1 MVDEIIV
8 SGPVIIK
15 QGKLRVIKEDKD
27 DFYKLP
33 GGRVEKDE
41 TLEETCARE
50 IKEEIGGEIIILE
63 KLSTLILSENPTTH
77 KKMRIEL
84 HHYLAELKNPL
95 EINPI
100 EPIKEIKWLS
110 LDQIKRKKY
119 VVSPNIRYL
128 LEQGD
133 LKWHKQLYKK

>member
-8 SGPVIIK
+8 SGPVILK
-15 QGKLRVIKEDKD
+15 RGKLLVIKDNKD

-33 GGRVEKDE
+33 GGRVEEDE
-41 TLEETCARE
+41 TLEEACSRK
-50 IKEEIGGEIIILE
+50 IKEEIDGEITLI
-63 KLSTLILSENPTTH
+63 KQLSPLILSEDPTTH

-84 HHYLAELKNPL
+84 HSFLAELKNPL
-95 EINPI
+95 TINPI
-100 EPIKEIKWLS
+100 DPIKEIKWLS
-110 LDQIKRKKY
+110 LEQIKRKKY

-133 LKWHKQLYKK
+133 LI

>member
-133 LKWHKQLYKK
+133 LK